1 MKISPGIKRKQ
12 ALKYQAKAPDFEY
25 VLPSALAAI
34 RLTVDDSVE
43 INEVYISLKSE
54 GALLSYSYK
63 DLEEIE

>member
-12 ALKYQAKAPDFEY
+12 ELKYQTKAPYFEC

-34 RLTVDDSVE
+34 RLAVDDSVE

>member
-1 MKISPGIKRKQ
+1 MKISPGIKRKRNTQ
-12 ALKYQAKAPDFEY
+12 SQTRAPDFEY

-54 GALLSYSYK
+54 GAILSYSYK

>member
-12 ALKYQAKAPDFEY
+12 ALKSQTKAPDFEC

-34 RLTVDDSVE
+34 RLVVDESVE

-54 GALLSYSYK
+54 GTLLSYSYK

>member
-12 ALKYQAKAPDFEY
+12 ALKSQTKAPDFEY

-34 RLTVDDSVE
+34 RLAVDDSVE

-54 GALLSYSYK
+54 GALLNYSYK
-63 DLEEIE
+63 DLEELE

>member
-12 ALKYQAKAPDFEY
+12 ALKYQTKAPDFEY

>member
-12 ALKYQAKAPDFEY
+12 NNKTRTQAPNFEC

>member
-12 ALKYQAKAPDFEY
+12 ALKSQTKAPDFEC

-34 RLTVDDSVE
+34 RLAVDDYVE

>member
-12 ALKYQAKAPDFEY
+12 ALNSQTKAPDFEC

-34 RLTVDDSVE
+34 RLAVDDSVE